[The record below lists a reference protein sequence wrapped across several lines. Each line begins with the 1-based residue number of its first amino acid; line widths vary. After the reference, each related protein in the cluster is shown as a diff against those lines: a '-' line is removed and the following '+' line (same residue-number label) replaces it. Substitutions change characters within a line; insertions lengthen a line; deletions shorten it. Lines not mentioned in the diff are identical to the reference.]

1 MASSPPPA
9 AAADGGAPAAAPPA
23 DDPVEMMKK
32 KASVNQKEVRSR
44 RFRDSTTETI
54 PNSYRGN
61 SEKEDLLLQ
70 HVSEFEQQFISVY
83 GNRFLFLCP
92 PNECDVPK
100 FLPTTIRPT
109 HLPYQEL
116 YEYKTAA
123 NYVADRMNY
132 EELIPVDKYPKVIPS
147 PATTLDWRA
156 GDSFDFSII
165 LCSLLIG
172 VGYDAYCVSGF
183 APRFIATKCETMEHC
198 AVELAVLNER
208 NELLSSTTASSSSTA
223 PTKVEGIPKRP
234 PFNKSGFI
242 TEQTGKKQAEQKH
255 KEEEAMCSDSDD
267 EEDMPPDSGQRVHCW
282 VLIRKG
288 LRNMTEDVYIECSTG
303 RCYPV
308 ASSPYLKVDLI
319 WNHKN
324 LWVNMQSEVPAPS
337 ISLNLNDPRFYEYVL
352 VTMDQVAGADGDKDD
367 DGDRDEDE
375 AEDAAGEEGAEGA
388 GGGKDKVQYLDN
400 PPSWSKKIEIAPAD
414 FQARYYHGEKV
425 SYYMKSKVERYSP
438 YTQVDGIVRRVIL
451 FKDVRRM
458 RPKLVEEVFQFRKD
472 KLVRR
477 VKYPFENR
485 VTESFTAGRPNALK
499 EIEEEFGSRRILTY
513 YPSSRLDGLEKTT
526 EEVGKKVC
534 EYFRERDDR
543 LIYHSVKLG
552 PTDVLQA
559 GKQPTIYVEGI
570 GELAIVKMTLK
581 YSRRPED
588 PTVFNPSPD
597 YHKIV
602 FYVAEGKIRADLHGP
617 RSKIVD
623 ETLTYIKE
631 DNQLRP
637 LAAPTGR
644 LSDNELR
651 NLIQMEKNSKVS
663 FQDVLSKVYNEY
675 GARKKEENHIKV
687 HRKKEPGVERE
698 PVLEKHVYDVA
709 REKAEEENQVNVV
722 SEKTEA
728 TEEQPDSKV
737 DFLARYLVDFQG
749 KTLDALQAEFVAK
762 KCKND
767 FRKRLL
773 DRAQIIQRR
782 LETEQE
788 NLKKKRAQMQR
799 RGGDNVEKDE
809 RQFEQFQSQAMF
821 RIQILEQRLA
831 RHEMHAVKKFVE
843 LENALAEDPRLA
855 AMWQKK

>member
-1 MASSPPPA
+1 
-9 AAADGGAPAAAPPA
+9 
-23 DDPVEMMKK
+23 MMKA
-32 KASVNQKEVRSR
+32 KARVNQKEVRSR
-44 RFRDSTTETI
+44 RFRDSTTENI
-54 PNSYRGN
+54 PPSYKSNSP
-61 SEKEDLLLQ
+61 KEDLLLQ
-70 HVSEFEQQFISVY
+70 HVSEFEQQFLSVY

-100 FLPTTIRPT
+100 FLPTTIKPT

-116 YEYKTAA
+116 YEYQTCAD
-123 NYVADRMNY
+123 YVADRLNY

-147 PATTLDWRA
+147 PTTVLDWRA

-165 LCSLLIG
+165 LCSMLIG

-198 AVELAVLNER
+198 AVELAVLDER
-208 NELLSSTTASSSSTA
+208 NEIVPSGSSSSSSSSKSA
-223 PTKVEGIPKRP
+223 PKTEGIPKRP

-242 TEQTGKKQAEQKH
+242 TEQTD
-255 KEEEAMCSDSDD
+255 KERLEAKRKYDEAMCSDSDD
-267 EEDMPPDSGQRVHCW
+267 EEDMPEDAGQRVHCW
-282 VLIRKG
+282 VLIRQG
-288 LRNMTEDVYIECSTG
+288 LRGMTEDIYIECSTG
-303 RCYPV
+303 RCYKV
-308 ASSPYLKVDLI
+308 ADSPYLKVDLV

-324 LWVNMQSEVPAPS
+324 LWVNMQSEIPAS
-337 ISLNLNDPRFYEYVL
+337 EISLNLNDPRFYEYVL
-352 VTMDQVAGADGDKDD
+352 VTADQAGDEGGDSEEAK
-367 DGDRDEDE
+367 EDE
-375 AEDAAGEEGAEGA
+375 EGGDLGA
-388 GGGKDKVQYLDN
+388 GDAGDQADKNKEKVQYLDN
-400 PPSWSKKIEIAPAD
+400 PPSWSKKIEITPAD

-438 YTQVDGIVRRVIL
+438 YTQVDGVVRRVTL

-458 RPKLVEEVFQFRKD
+458 RPKLVEELFQFRND

-477 VKYPFENR
+477 LKHPFENR
-485 VTESFTAGRPNALK
+485 AVESFLTGRSNALK
-499 EIEEEFGSRRILTY
+499 EIEEVFGSKRILTY

-534 EYFRERDDR
+534 EYFQARDDR

-552 PTDVLQA
+552 PTDPLQA
-559 GKQPTIYVEGI
+559 GKQPTIHVEGI
-570 GELAIVKMTLK
+570 GELAIIKMTLK
-581 YSRRPED
+581 YSRRGEQEMKPGFAQE
-588 PTVFNPSPD
+588 PTPD

-602 FYVAEGKIRADLHGP
+602 FYVSEGKIRADLHGP

-623 ETLTYIKE
+623 ESLVYIKE

-637 LAAPTGR
+637 LSAPTGR
-644 LSDNELR
+644 LSDNQLR
-651 NLIQMEKNSKVS
+651 DLIQLEKNSKVS
-663 FQDVLSKVYNEY
+663 FQDVVSKIYGEY
-675 GARKKEENHIKV
+675 GARRKEENLIKV
-687 HRKKEPGVERE
+687 HRKKEPGIEKE
-698 PVLEKHVYDVA
+698 PVLEKSVYDIA
-709 REKAEEENQVNVV
+709 RTRAEEEEQVQAVTKKEDD
-722 SEKTEA
+722 SMPTD
-728 TEEQPDSKV
+728 QPDSKV

-749 KTLDALQAEFVAK
+749 KALDALQAEFVAK

-843 LENALAEDPRLA
+843 LENALAEDPRLS